1 MPGLTDKNHELR
13 AGRVG
18 ASSVAALLDCGSPW
32 TTPSDVYAHVVH
44 GISNFRG
51 NKNAVEMGHRME
63 DLVLRMGSDRMD
75 VRVVANHITRVHP
88 TLPLAVTCDAYVYGS
103 KRRIPVEIKTA
114 SAWQS
119 EEWADGEVPAHYL
132 AQVQAQ
138 LMVAGGE
145 YAHLWALIGGRDFV
159 GRVID
164 ADLDHPVWGQRVI
177 TERIERFWADH
188 VEPRIPPVDA
198 TSDLLSSF
206 IVPEGV
212 AAASGDL
219 KTIGEMVNDL
229 MSEKDTLEA
238 ALNDAREGL
247 IGAMTRDGLRLV
259 SDEGWTA
266 EVKPTKSGRT
276 TLRFQRARNK

>member
-1 MPGLTDKNHELR
+1 MPGLTEKNHALR

-18 ASSVAALLDCGSPW
+18 ASGVAALLDCGHPF
-32 TTPSDVYAHVVH
+32 TTPSDIYASVVH
-44 GISNFRG
+44 GIDTFRG

-63 DLVLRMGSDRMD
+63 DFVLRMGADRMG
-75 VRVVANHITRVHP
+75 VRVVANSQTRVHP

-119 EEWADGEVPAHYL
+119 EEWADGEAPAHYL

-138 LMVAGGE
+138 LMVTGGE

-159 GRVID
+159 GRVVE

-177 TERIERFWADH
+177 AERIEQFWADH
-188 VEPRIPPVDA
+188 VTPRIPPAD
-198 TSDLLSSF
+198 TTNDLLVSF
-206 IVPEGV
+206 TVPEGV
-212 AAASGDL
+212 AAADGDIE
-219 KTIGEMVNDL
+219 TMGEMVRDL
-229 MSEKDTLEA
+229 MGEKDNVEA
-238 ALNDAREGL
+238 ALNDARDGL
-247 IGAMTRDGLRLV
+247 IGAMSRDGLRLV
-259 SDEGWTA
+259 NGPGWTA
-266 EVKPTKSGRT
+266 EVKPTKSGRA